1 MGESTPDSLNVRSIS
16 CHQHKGKISRVACQE
31 CGLSP
36 LCLPLS
42 LTDEGI
48 NKLDSIIQRGR
59 PLQKGDYLFHQGDV
73 FDSVFAIRTGS
84 VKNYSITNSGQ
95 EQITGFYLPTELVGL
110 SGLNCFTYPV
120 SAVALETTS
129 ACEIPYT
136 RLEKLFS
143 ELPALRQQVMY
154 AMGKELRDYQDMM
167 LVLGQKS
174 AEARIATLLMN
185 LSMRFK
191 RRGFSAH
198 HFRLSM
204 SRNEVGNYLGMAVET
219 VSRVFTRFQKQGL
232 LRVDGKDVEILQPT
246 LLLDLVGSS
255 DVTEQDQRANQ

>member
-1 MGESTPDSLNVRSIS
+1 MSESRNLAAIS
-16 CHQHKGKISRVACQE
+16 CHHQPGKISRVACHE
-31 CGLSP
+31 CGLAP

-42 LTDEGI
+42 LTDEGVS
-48 NKLDSIIQRGR
+48 KLDSIIQRSR
-59 PLQKGDYLFHQGDV
+59 PLQKGDYLFHQGDI

-84 VKNYSITNSGQ
+84 IKSYTITDSGQ
-95 EQITGFYLPTELVGL
+95 EQITGFYLPTELAGL

-129 ACEIPYT
+129 VCAIPYI
-136 RLEKLFS
+136 RLEKLFD
-143 ELPALRQQVMY
+143 ELPALRQQVMHS
-154 AMGKELRDYQDMM
+154 MSKELRDYQDMM
-167 LVLGQKS
+167 LVMGQKS
-174 AEARIATLLMN
+174 AEARIATLLVN

-204 SRNEVGNYLGMAVET
+204 SRNEMGNYLGMAVET

-232 LRVDGKDVEILQPT
+232 LRVEGKDVEILQPAALST
-246 LLLDLVGSS
+246 MAGSS
-255 DVTEQDQRANQ
+255 ASTMQEQRASH